1 MEMFQG
7 LCQKLRR
14 SLRRCSKFP
23 HPHADPLLIR
33 LGHPQYQSVPP
44 GIAVTGA
51 LSAGR
56 PACKT
61 APAALNQIRHLLKFI
76 QHHILYRSG
85 LL

>member
-7 LCQKLRR
+7 LCQKLGR
-14 SLRRCSKFP
+14 SLRRCSKLP

-33 LGHPQYQSVPP
+33 LGHPQYQSVPS

-56 PACKT
+56 PACKA

>member
-23 HPHADPLLIR
+23 HPHADPLLIW
-33 LGHPQYQSVPP
+33 LGHPQYQS